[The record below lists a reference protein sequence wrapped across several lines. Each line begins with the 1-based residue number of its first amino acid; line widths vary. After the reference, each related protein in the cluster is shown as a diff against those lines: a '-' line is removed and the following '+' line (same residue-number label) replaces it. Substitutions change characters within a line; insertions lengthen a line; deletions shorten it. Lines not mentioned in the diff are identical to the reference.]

1 MSKLGSIIIFSPTII
16 YTMPSLSW
24 CHLLRVLDLEK
35 CKLMDHPS
43 LRFVGNLFHLRYL
56 SLAGTG
62 YAGELPVEIGKLQL
76 LQSLYLYGTRIK
88 ELPSSIVELRQLMF
102 LSVDSHTSLPYGL
115 RYLTSLEQLATVR
128 VDFACTAEE
137 LGHLTQLRVLA
148 VDLRSDKEGRWDKN
162 ICTVLV
168 GSLRKL
174 HKIQSLRVYSS
185 LIKVAPNLEAG
196 SVDSPCN
203 ITASLLPRDSGGSS
217 EKGGHPSPREASG
230 SSLSSFKSVRRHT
243 SAGKI
248 RGQP

>member
-1 MSKLGSIIIFSPTII
+1 
-16 YTMPSLSW
+16 
-24 CHLLRVLDLEK
+24 
-35 CKLMDHPS
+35 
-43 LRFVGNLFHLRYL
+43 
-56 SLAGTG
+56 
-62 YAGELPVEIGKLQL
+62 VEIGKLQL

-248 RGQP
+248 RG

>member
-1 MSKLGSIIIFSPTII
+1 MSKLRSIIIFSPTII
-16 YTMPSLSW
+16 NTMPSLSW

-115 RYLTSLEQLATVR
+115 RYLMSLEQLATVR

-137 LGHLTQLRVLA
+137 LDHLTQLRVLA
-148 VDLRSDKEGRWDKN
+148 VDLRSDKADGIKTFVQFWWGLLGN
-162 ICTVLV
+162 CTKSNLY
-168 GSLRKL
+168 
-174 HKIQSLRVYSS
+174 VY
-185 LIKVAPNLEAG
+185 
-196 SVDSPCN
+196 
-203 ITASLLPRDSGGSS
+203 T
-217 EKGGHPSPREASG
+217 H
-230 SSLSSFKSVRRHT
+230 H
-243 SAGKI
+243 
-248 RGQP
+248 